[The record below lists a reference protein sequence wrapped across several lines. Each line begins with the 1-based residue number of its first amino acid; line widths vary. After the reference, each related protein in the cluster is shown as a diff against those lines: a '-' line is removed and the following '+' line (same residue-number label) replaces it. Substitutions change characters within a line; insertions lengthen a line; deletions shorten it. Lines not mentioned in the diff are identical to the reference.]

1 MAIKKTFTAAQMHKM
16 ICAGETTAVG
26 LVSAAFDEIANN
38 NDELQA
44 WAWLDRETALA
55 HAAELDSL
63 KQSGRTVGPLHGVP
77 IGLKDI
83 IDTAAMPTA
92 YGSEALAE
100 RQPNMD
106 AFLVS
111 RLRCAGAV
119 SYTHLTLPT
128 TTIV

>member
-83 IDTAAMPTA
+83 IDTAAMP
-92 YGSEALAE
+92 SELTCGAKVAAVPVVP
-100 RQPNMD
+100 QSTD
-106 AFLVS
+106 A
-111 RLRCAGAV
+111 
-119 SYTHLTLPT
+119 T
-128 TTIV
+128 TTASTPR